1 MLLSVMNVLP
11 RCLIFLI
18 IVPRSEVQVLLDV
31 VFMFLFPMSS
41 LVLLISESVVNGMFV
56 IVNRLSV
63 MLIVESVI

>member
-11 RCLIFLI
+11 RCLIFLV

-31 VFMFLFPMSS
+31 IFMFLFPMGS

>member
-11 RCLIFLI
+11 RCLIFLV

-31 VFMFLFPMSS
+31 IFMFLFPIGS